1 MKEIIFIIILDM
13 ILIYNMYKCII
24 EVIDSDFKYIHKKI
38 LIYTHL
44 ILSAILLVETLVLI
58 VVRSVF

>member
-13 ILIYNMYKCII
+13 ILIYNMYKCMI

-38 LIYTHL
+38 LIYTYL